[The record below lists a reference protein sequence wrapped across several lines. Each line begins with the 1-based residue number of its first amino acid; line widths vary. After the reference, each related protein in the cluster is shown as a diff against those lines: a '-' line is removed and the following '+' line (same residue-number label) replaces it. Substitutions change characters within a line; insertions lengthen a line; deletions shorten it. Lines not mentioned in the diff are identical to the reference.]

1 MNVNKFKIPLSS
13 FNGVS
18 ATTINF
24 TIPMEYQV
32 VDNSELIEKEF
43 VEVEVEKAI
52 NSILDYD
59 RTRFSP
65 INSSGR
71 PLDKII
77 YKINM
82 LNEGQYVDT
91 FGLIG
96 FDNEDIKFRKSSF
109 KQTFLSLLFYDSDN
123 PMTQNIVT
131 NASLYANLNTG
142 DFLPSSQSISSSG
155 QPKDVSNIPINFI
168 LDNPLTSPRGFAE
181 GYYLYD
187 YKDSLKIGE
196 EKYLYMRAGF
206 KNAKTGKSTNLMV
219 KNTPQFIDKL
229 LHELYTRF
237 ILTRTSKGYFYE
249 VDSTYQG
256 NLSVGAFTNVEH
268 TTKNTII
275 NLYQINAL

>member
-1 MNVNKFKIPLSS
+1 MNVNKFKIPLSL
-13 FNGVS
+13 FKGVS

-24 TIPMEYQV
+24 AIQMEYQI

-43 VEVEVEKAI
+43 VEVEVEKAV
-52 NSILDYD
+52 NAILDYD

-65 INSSGR
+65 VNSNGGV
-71 PLDKII
+71 LNKVI

-82 LNEGQYVDT
+82 LNEGVYVDK

-109 KQTFLSLLFYDSDN
+109 KETFLSLLFYDSDN

-131 NASLYANLNTG
+131 NTSLYANLNTG
-142 DFLPSSQSISSSG
+142 DFLSASDTNSALG
-155 QPKDVSNIPINFI
+155 QPKDVSLIPINFI

-181 GYYLYD
+181 GFYLYD

-196 EKYLYMRAGF
+196 QKYLYMRASF
-206 KNAKTGKSTNLMV
+206 KNSKTGKSTNLMV

-256 NLSVGAFTNVEH
+256 NLIAGALSNVESS
-268 TTKNTII
+268 TSNTII
-275 NLYQINAL
+275 NLYEINAL